1 MSEVYSMINPR
12 TTVRQTTT
20 PQDLISPLRG
30 NEITMMTMT
39 AIMVMTIMAMM
50 LLGQMVTELA
60 MMCTELESKSNKEI

>member
-60 MMCTELESKSNKEI
+60 MM